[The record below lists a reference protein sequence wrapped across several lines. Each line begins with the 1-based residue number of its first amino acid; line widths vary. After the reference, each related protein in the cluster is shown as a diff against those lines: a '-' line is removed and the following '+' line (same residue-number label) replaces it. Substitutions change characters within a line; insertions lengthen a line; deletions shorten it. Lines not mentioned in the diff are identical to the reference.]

1 MRACGT
7 VRLLKVATNPW
18 CHATFLTLSLVG
30 CQAPRTPEPAPPAI
44 MAPAATS
51 PGSIPAAPPA
61 PQVDTDR
68 IASVAEA
75 EGRTLVTLPPRTDLQ
90 PGDTLHVLTGD
101 RVIASAVVV
110 ESGPEGVRA
119 SVVALSDLRRPVHP
133 GDRVG
138 TIPLDQPTAVAPI
151 TAPATTT
158 SSAATADASSASAAA
173 HDPHSEPTPA
183 AKSTASA
190 TRTTTDS
197 TPKPEHGHDSHTAPA
212 TAETASAQPRATSD
226 LTPEIRARLEAER
239 AYWELSARILRLPS
253 GGPEL
258 TALQQRLRTE
268 LAEMAP

>member
-7 VRLLKVATNPW
+7 ARLLKVATNPW

-30 CQAPRTPEPAPPAI
+30 CQAPRPAEPVTPEATATAAI
-44 MAPAATS
+44 APASLPAT
-51 PGSIPAAPPA
+51 PPA

-75 EGRTLVTLPPRTDLQ
+75 EGRTLVTLPPRADLQ

-119 SVVALSDLRRPVHP
+119 SVVALSDVRRPVHP

-138 TIPLDQPTAVAPI
+138 TIPADQPSSVTSVA
-151 TAPATTT
+151 APATPT
-158 SSAATADASSASAAA
+158 SSVATADSAPASAAA
-173 HDPHSEPTPA
+173 HDPHSEPKPV
-183 AKSTASA
+183 AKATGSTAES
-190 TRTTTDS
+190 TT
-197 TPKPEHGHDSHTAPA
+197 KPESGPDAHGAPA
-212 TAETASAQPRATSD
+212 NAETASAHPRAVSD

-258 TALQQRLRTE
+258 TALQQRLRAE
-268 LAEMAP
+268 LAELAP

>member
-7 VRLLKVATNPW
+7 VRLFKVTTNPW
-18 CHATFLTLSLVG
+18 CYATFFTLSLVG
-30 CQAPRTPEPAPPAI
+30 CQAPRPPEPLAPETT
-44 MAPAATS
+44 APAATS
-51 PGSIPAAPPA
+51 PTSLATTPPA

-101 RVIASAVVV
+101 RVIASALVI

-138 TIPLDQPTAVAPI
+138 TIPADQGTLPVPIATVAASSAPEASAASTTASDAAHDSHSVA
-151 TAPATTT
+151 THAATST
-158 SSAATADASSASAAA
+158 SSATATALGTA
-173 HDPHSEPTPA
+173 PTPE
-183 AKSTASA
+183 T
-190 TRTTTDS
+190 
-197 TPKPEHGHDSHTAPA
+197 GHDRHPAHA
-212 TAETASAQPRATSD
+212 TAETATAQQRAPTD

-258 TALQQRLRTE
+258 TALQQRLRAE
-268 LAEMAP
+268 LAELAP